1 MDVIIECS
9 LWQCLVDMMDPES
22 DFPSAAHPIHY
33 FYGLKHFVTVGPVG
47 R

>member
-1 MDVIIECS
+1 MCECP
-9 LWQCLVDMMDPES
+9 LQQCLVDMMDPES